1 MAIHTSL
8 GRRYA
13 REGRGLDSSMAI
25 AAIYSV
31 ISDVVFMAE
40 LYGLFARN
48 KRECVIARPGE
59 LRHKPERQGD
69 KKYSAKDGHT
79 RDDISAAMKDL
90 AHCFV
95 NPVPESK
102 TARVESRFNSNG
114 HVCSIVI

>member
-31 ISDVVFMAE
+31 ISDVMFMAE
-40 LYGLFARN
+40 LYGLFARD
-48 KRECVIARPGE
+48 KCEGVIARPGE

-95 NPVPESK
+95 NPVSELNA
-102 TARVESRFNSNG
+102 ARVESRFSSG
-114 HVCSIVI
+114 SIVI